1 MKEKVNYTI
10 AVVVWVLLL
19 CSCSGGGK
27 TSYHVGEG
35 DTLSFRYARNLSV
48 VNYRDYQVAEIRN
61 PWDTTK
67 VLHKYILVDKNQEL
81 PKPLPEGTVV
91 RIPLTTTVV
100 YTAVHCALMEDLG
113 VLNSIVGVCDVD
125 YIIRPNILERCEKG
139 EIVNLGSAM
148 SPNAEQIILLA
159 PDAILLSPFENSG
172 GNGTFEKY
180 GIPIIECADYMETS
194 ALARAEWIRFYG
206 LLYGV
211 NEVADSMFYVIENR
225 YQYLK
230 DLVKSV
236 GQRPKMMCDL
246 KGGAAW
252 YVPGGNSYLGQLF
265 QDAGADYAFAYLKDS
280 GSVPLSFET
289 VYDKA
294 KDADV
299 WCIKYNGKKDKTYTD
314 LLEEYAPYSGFKAF
328 VSKNIYDCN
337 TNKVPF
343 YEEVPFHPDLLL
355 SDIIKM
361 LHPGVLEDD
370 SLKYYHKLAE

>member
-91 RIPLTTTVV
+91 RIPLSTTVV

-236 GQRPKMMCDL
+236 GLRPKMMCDL
-246 KGGAAW
+246 KGGAHMS
-252 YVPGGNSYLGQLF
+252 YCSSLHVDGNHLLPDRNSVRRYLLASEYLMHSRFSLPAYEYLYQIHIHF
-265 QDAGADYAFAYLKDS
+265 QENIRRHRY
-280 GSVPLSFET
+280 GSPRLPVFLRQ
-289 VYDKA
+289 A
-294 KDADV
+294 NH
-299 WCIKYNGKKDKTYTD
+299 I
-314 LLEEYAPYSGFKAF
+314 
-328 VSKNIYDCN
+328 
-337 TNKVPF
+337 
-343 YEEVPFHPDLLL
+343 
-355 SDIIKM
+355 M
-361 LHPGVLEDD
+361 LHLTFVL
-370 SLKYYHKLAE
+370 S

>member
-1 MKEKVNYTI
+1 MK
-10 AVVVWVLLL
+10 
-19 CSCSGGGK
+19 
-27 TSYHVGEG
+27 
-35 DTLSFRYARNLSV
+35 
-48 VNYRDYQVAEIRN
+48 
-61 PWDTTK
+61 
-67 VLHKYILVDKNQEL
+67 
-81 PKPLPEGTVV
+81 
-91 RIPLTTTVV
+91 
-100 YTAVHCALMEDLG
+100 DLG
-113 VLNSIVGVCDVD
+113 
-125 YIIRPNILERCEKG
+125 
-139 EIVNLGSAM
+139 
-148 SPNAEQIILLA
+148 
-159 PDAILLSPFENSG
+159 
-172 GNGTFEKY
+172 
-180 GIPIIECADYMETS
+180 
-194 ALARAEWIRFYG
+194 
-206 LLYGV
+206 
-211 NEVADSMFYVIENR
+211 
-225 YQYLK
+225 
-230 DLVKSV
+230 KSV

>member
-172 GNGTFEKY
+172 GNGSFEKY

-299 WCIKYNGKKDKTYTD
+299 WCIKYNAKKDKTYTD